1 MYFFLFEY
9 DRSRDTLWHWA
20 VPWKCAFSERNF
32 IQIRQ
37 SREVKQS
44 RSKLGSEHGSFSILL
59 LSRFPVH
66 WSARTW
72 KRRGRVGFIWRQ
84 KRRFEKPMILSLS
97 LSFSRINWRIEIN
110 PASHPTN
117 RTPFFSPFSGE
128 KEPRVKGIRPRRRIS
143 SFFLLGF
150 IEGKEITRQFLS
162 RIYSTNKKK
171 NRKKRKEIITI
182 PRHFD
187 MERFS
192 TVIHYNGMNGSEWW

>member
-1 MYFFLFEY
+1 MTLSCTVEMCFFRAKFYSNSIEQRGKTVSIEIREWARLFFDFIIISIPGSLVCEN
-9 DRSRDTLWHWA
+9 TEA
-20 VPWKCAFSERNF
+20 ER
-32 IQIRQ
+32 
-37 SREVKQS
+37 E
-44 RSKLGSEHGSFSILL
+44 
-59 LSRFPVH
+59 
-66 WSARTW
+66 
-72 KRRGRVGFIWRQ
+72 GFIWRQ